1 MFIRAVILKWK
12 KPYESHESH
21 STSGSSD
28 GVEQKRTCFKV
39 EQGNV
44 KSLFGTPHSTVLSI

>member
-12 KPYESHESH
+12 KPHESP

-28 GVEQKRTCFKV
+28 GVEQKRRCFKV

-44 KSLFGTPHSTVLSI
+44 KSLFCTPHSTVLSI